1 MQIGMGVGMGPGR
14 RVVDTMLP
22 SYPFAPSDMAGA
34 ILWLPTH
41 STGFTNGTA
50 RGLYVGGAGNV
61 TLLTAAGTTVLF
73 SSVPAG
79 TVLPVS
85 CKRVNST
92 GTTATLMTAIF

>member
-1 MQIGMGVGMGPGR
+1 MTYTTWPG
-14 RVVDTMLP
+14 
-22 SYPFAPSDMAGA
+22 APGSAAPGWDAEA
-34 ILWLPTH
+34 VTPH
-41 STGFTNGTA
+41 DSTGFTNGTA

-61 TLLTAAGTTVLF
+61 TLLTAAGTTVVF